1 MAVIGSLSVK
11 LGLVTVQWDQATAK
25 AKAQAKDLQGAFNN
39 LTNGTKAL
47 GNVIQ
52 NLGGALGLS
61 AIGMGAMVQQTLAF
75 ANEVKDLSDGFGISI
90 AKTLQFRDAIQTS
103 GGEAGQATRMLA
115 TMFAK
120 IQDARNGNEQAIA
133 QFEQL
138 GVSFKELTS
147 LSNEQA
153 ITRVFNAVA
162 NGSENSYIKVKMLKE
177 MLGKGGMGL
186 SIQEVADK
194 LNMSVGAYKKYEDS
208 IKRAAE
214 VSDNLK
220 TTMDNLK
227 IAFADMLSPF
237 AKGGLVSIEQFK
249 ALLIGIGSA
258 MLVGNLFKLI
268 GVLKEIPP
276 ILKAIA
282 LGEASI
288 QAAGGAKG
296 IASLTAGIAAYEIA
310 KMTFENDAENAGNV
324 NDAELTPEAKAAL
337 QEQAAANRREIF
349 AAQSKIALAK
359 ELGIIERERI
369 ANKIVDLDTDR
380 FSGMIVEAEL
390 NRRKE
395 IATIENQ
402 RVQALNKE
410 NLSEAQIANI
420 NAEAAQ
426 KKADARQKEK
436 DDIVFIN
443 AQREKELKTIA
454 QKASYEQKVWALETE
469 DFYLQEKK
477 FEMTAYEIKKAEET
491 IASKKRILG
500 LEEQIAQAKLQY
512 GAGASFEAEKQRIK
526 TLIDYEVNLS
536 DHRQQLFDL
545 EEYRRRSFSEGWGE
559 AFRKY
564 KEEAQNMSKLGAEAF
579 QSMTSHMES
588 ALDNF
593 VETGKIS
600 FSDLASSI
608 IKDLIKIQL
617 KAQMT
622 SIFGS
627 IFEGAGGFLSGLF
640 GGGKSGG
647 SSNVSSGISLAG
659 FKLPFMASGGEIGGP
674 AIVGENGPELFVPK
688 TSGTIIP
695 NNGMANAMG
704 SQPQVVYN
712 GPYIANMSA
721 IDTQSATQFLAKNKT
736 AVWSANQSAQRS
748 LPQSR

>member
-25 AKAQAKDLQGAFNN
+25 AKAQAKDLQSAFNN
-39 LTNGTKAL
+39 LTGGTKAL
-47 GNVIQ
+47 SNMIQ
-52 NLGGALGLS
+52 NLGGSLGLS

-103 GGEAGQATRMLA
+103 GGEASNATKMLG
-115 TMFAK
+115 TLFSK
-120 IQDARNGNEQAIA
+120 INDARQGNESAIA

-138 GVSFKELTS
+138 GVSFKELS
-147 LSNEQA
+147 SMSNEQA
-153 ITRVFNAVA
+153 ITRIFNAVA
-162 NGSENSYIKVKMLKE
+162 NGSENTYQKVKMLKE

-186 SIQEVADK
+186 SIEEVAAK
-194 LNMSVGAYKKYEDS
+194 LNLSLAEYKKYEES

-227 IAFADMLSPF
+227 VAFADLISPF
-237 AKGGLVSIEQFK
+237 AKGGLVTIEQFK
-249 ALLIGIGSA
+249 ALLVGIGSA
-258 MLVGNLFKLI
+258 MLVGNLIKLV

-282 LGEASI
+282 LGEASV
-288 QAAGGAKG
+288 QAAGGAKA

-310 KMTFENDAENAGNV
+310 KKVFENESENAPAIG
-324 NDAELTPEAKAAL
+324 DAELTPEAKAAME
-337 QEQAAANRREIF
+337 EQAAANRREIF

-359 ELGIIERERI
+359 ELARIERERT
-369 ANKIVDLDTDR
+369 ANKIVDLDTDKY
-380 FSGMIVEAEL
+380 SGMIIEARL
-390 NRRKE
+390 NREKD
-395 IATIENQ
+395 IATIENARQ
-402 RVQALNKE
+402 QALNKE
-410 NLSEAQIANI
+410 NLSQAQIANI

-426 KKADARQKEK
+426 KKSDAYQKEK
-436 DDIVFIN
+436 DDIVFIT
-443 AQREKELKTIA
+443 AQRDKELSLIK
-454 QKASYEQKVWALETE
+454 QKADFEKKVWELETE

-477 FEMTAYEIKKAEET
+477 AEMTAYEFKKAEET
-491 IASKKRILG
+491 LASKKRILG
-500 LEEQIAQAKLQY
+500 LEEQIAQARAQY
-512 GAGASFEAEKQRIK
+512 GAGPAFEAEKKRIQ
-526 TLIDYEVNLS
+526 TLIEYEKNLS

-545 EEYRRRSFSEGWGE
+545 EEYRRTSFVEGWKG
-559 AFRKY
+559 AYRKY
-564 KEEAQNMSKLGAEAF
+564 KEDAQDMAKLGAEAF
-579 QSMTSHMES
+579 QSMTTHMEN

-593 VETGKIS
+593 VETGKLS

-617 KAQMT
+617 KAQAT
-622 SIFGS
+622 SIFGQ
-627 IFEGAGGFLSGLF
+627 IFGKAGDFLSGIF

-659 FKLPFMASGGEIGGP
+659 MSIPGFASGGEITGP
-674 AIVGENGPELFVPK
+674 SIVGEQGPELFVPK

-695 NNGMANAMG
+695 NNQLSGAMG
-704 SQPQVVYN
+704 NQPQIIYN